1 MTARAPRSLG
11 LVAALIT
18 FACTGSS
25 TPPPAP
31 SPTPGGTSAGLRPL
45 TSREGGGP
53 GTVSSA
59 AGAADPASAL
69 PPGHPPIE
77 GMAAAP
83 AGPTSSAG
91 SVAGTITV
99 APSLTVGPADIL
111 YVMAKKDGS
120 TLAVRRVEAPTFPF
134 AFEVSEGHAMVA
146 GQAFEGPVD
155 IVARVSRTGDAIP
168 SPGDLEGTASNVP
181 VPSTGVA
188 VTIDRVRE

>member
-1 MTARAPRSLG
+1 LTASALRFLG
-11 LVAALIT
+11 LVAALIAV
-18 FACTGSS
+18 ACTGSP

-31 SPTPGGTSAGLRPL
+31 SPTPGRTSEGLRPL
-45 TSREGGGP
+45 TSREGVAPDTASP
-53 GTVSSA
+53 GADAV
-59 AGAADPASAL
+59 DPASAL

-77 GMAAAP
+77 GVAAAP
-83 AGPTSSAG
+83 GGSGSSAG
-91 SVAGTITV
+91 SVAGTITL

-111 YVMAKKDGS
+111 YIMAKKDGS

-146 GQAFEGPVD
+146 GMPLEGPVD

-168 SPGDLEGTASNVP
+168 SPGDLEGIASNVP

>member
-1 MTARAPRSLG
+1 MTARAVCSLG
-11 LVAALIT
+11 LLAALIT
-18 FACTGSS
+18 ASCTGSS

-31 SPTPGGTSAGLRPL
+31 SPTPGSTGEGLRPL
-45 TSREGGGP
+45 SSRD
-53 GTVSSA
+53 
-59 AGAADPASAL
+59 GAAPGSPDAAL

-77 GMAAAP
+77 GMP
-83 AGPTSSAG
+83 ASPSGTTSSA
-91 SVAGTITV
+91 SHVSGTITV
-99 APSLTVGPADIL
+99 SANLTVGPGDIL

-134 AFEVSEGHAMVA
+134 TFEVSEGHAMVA
-146 GQAFEGPVD
+146 GMAFEGPVD

-168 SPGDLEGTASNVP
+168 SPGDLEGTTSDVA